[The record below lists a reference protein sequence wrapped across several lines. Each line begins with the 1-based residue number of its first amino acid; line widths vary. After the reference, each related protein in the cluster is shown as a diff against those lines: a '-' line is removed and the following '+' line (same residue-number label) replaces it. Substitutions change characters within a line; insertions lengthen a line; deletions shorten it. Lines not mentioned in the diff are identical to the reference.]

1 MKSEVEERNEE
12 KKKRRE
18 GRKEGKKEMELAK
31 LQKKARPA

>member
-1 MKSEVEERNEE
+1 MKSEVEERNEK

-18 GRKEGKKEMELAK
+18 GRKEGKKEMELTK

>member
-18 GRKEGKKEMELAK
+18 GRKEGKKEMELTK